1 MTETCLPAIIK
12 EKDMNRQFHAKIPM
26 MNYVLLAALLSVA
39 ISFIW
44 SSEYIARQ
52 WIGLLLAVV
61 LVIMIIVIEK
71 IINTTYT
78 ITSDGML
85 VIHNGKFSK
94 DVAVAIEKI
103 ERIDRINRYRM
114 GGKPLLTY
122 LVVVVCD
129 GTEHAVMPKNEEDFI
144 KCIKRKRQQLNDSE
158 DAD

>member
-1 MTETCLPAIIK
+1 
-12 EKDMNRQFHAKIPM
+12 MNRQFHAKIPM

-85 VIHNGKFSK
+85 VIHEGKFSK
-94 DVAVAIEKI
+94 DVVVPIENI
-103 ERIDRINRYRM
+103 ERVDRINRYRM

-122 LVVVVCD
+122 LVIVVND
-129 GTEHAVMPKNEEDFI
+129 GTEHGVMPKNEEDFI
-144 KCIKRKRQQLNDSE
+144 KCIKRKRLQLNETE